1 MCYPNIRIELKT
13 FSFRPSKI
21 NTVFMPCGSARMVS
35 GKKLSL
41 MTSFPVITESHAFQM
56 LIKMN
61 CGSYCWRRHGHS
73 YMAVMSGLKP
83 AMLKTY
89 STILLVRPA
98 RSSRILIKIF
108 LQSFK
113 KPIKTS
119 GLLQPQLETQQRQK
133 APF

>member
-1 MCYPNIRIELKT
+1 
-13 FSFRPSKI
+13 
-21 NTVFMPCGSARMVS
+21 
-35 GKKLSL
+35 
-41 MTSFPVITESHAFQM
+41 
-56 LIKMN
+56 
-61 CGSYCWRRHGHS
+61 
-73 YMAVMSGLKP
+73 
-83 AMLKTY
+83 MLKTY